1 MKCYAIM
8 RGHTTYSL
16 RPWKDPW
23 GRKTPFR
30 YQGFCDGQACGL
42 FRTKADFEAFVN
54 ADTPPPVADHPQAK
68 AAHAVEARA
77 ALEGHQLLQKLRLM
91 QKIRRQT

>member
-1 MKCYAIM
+1 MKCFAIM

-30 YQGFCDGQACGL
+30 YQGFCDGQPCGL

-77 ALEGHQLLQKLRLM
+77 ALEGNHLLQKLRMMRKL
-91 QKIRRQT
+91 RRES